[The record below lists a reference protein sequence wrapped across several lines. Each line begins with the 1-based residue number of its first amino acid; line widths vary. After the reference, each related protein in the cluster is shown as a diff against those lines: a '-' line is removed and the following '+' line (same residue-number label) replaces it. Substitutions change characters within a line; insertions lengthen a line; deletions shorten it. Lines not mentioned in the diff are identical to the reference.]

1 MTERRTEKMKQCV
14 IYKNKNKNMKAEV
27 PFWNT
32 AGSSNTR
39 WFVISQKENMAVRF
53 SFIERML
60 VSLGGDEEVVE

>member
-39 WFVISQKENMAVRF
+39 WFVISLKEIWLFAF
-53 SFIERML
+53 HPLERML